1 MTRIKRTTEAVESKA
16 KCTFSLDCTPQ
27 TGSSRISFYDAR
39 QWKEIITASYYRY
52 IEVARTIIG
61 EVLSKQA

>member
-39 QWKEIITASYYRY
+39 QQKEIIPASYY
-52 IEVARTIIG
+52 IEVASTTIIIG
-61 EVLSKQA
+61 EVLSKRA